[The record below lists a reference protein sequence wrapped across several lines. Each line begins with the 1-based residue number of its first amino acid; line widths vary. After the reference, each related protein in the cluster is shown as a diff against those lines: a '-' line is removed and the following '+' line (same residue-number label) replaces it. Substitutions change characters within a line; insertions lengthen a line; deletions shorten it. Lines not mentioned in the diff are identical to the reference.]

1 MPPILE
7 FIGAC
12 GLVGFILVKFAPS
25 GRKHPFH
32 W

>member
-1 MPPILE
+1 MGGVLE
-7 FIGAC
+7 FIG
-12 GLVGFILVKFAPS
+12 GLGLLGFIIVKFAPS

>member
-1 MPPILE
+1 MGEFLE
-7 FIGAC
+7 IVG
-12 GLVGFILVKFAPS
+12 GLGLIGFILTRFAPS